1 MSLSLEVKKFVNS
14 ESIGKFVTILLPGEL
29 PADSAEIRAMNRERA
44 AAQKAAQ
51 AALALEEDE
60 RFAKADADEAKKA
73 LEDARKA
80 LEAQNKE
87 FEAQKKENDKLKSE
101 HGKKK
106 DSLDKAKKALDEL
119 NAKEAKLAA
128 ALSAA
133 KEAFSASE
141 KAEAE
146 AQSVLSALKK
156 AAEEAQAPAG
166 EKSEAPA
173 EEKSE
178 NGKSESEKAEEKLDT
193 KEDAKPESVPEA
205 PQAEEAEAN
214 EKKSEAKPEAK
225 EEAKPESVPEA
236 PQAEK
241 AEINEEK
248 SEESSEE
255 KTEIKPEAE
264 SADETPASDEKQK
277 PSPTLPEAEKAL
289 ADARA
294 ALEKAKTELASA
306 EKAHKAAED
315 AAKNKLS
322 EHEKLAGELEHLSPL
337 FEAANESFE
346 LARSDRSAVNE
357 QVRALEKSNSEA
369 ASKLAEAKKAHEA
382 AVKEAERLKNSVRTL
397 KTEHESASMHYLESG
412 KGETLLLIHT
422 AGQSLFTFRSVFY
435 KLAMNYHV
443 IAVDLMG
450 HGCSDRPDYFDY
462 STASHAESLISFM
475 DALGIERAHLMGF
488 SMGAGYVLEVAKRC
502 PERVI
507 SIVALSPGGITGGM
521 PLPVRMMESALF
533 GGIASRLF
541 RVKTVEKLLG
551 ECLFDHTVIGP
562 HEVNE
567 YYKPASD
574 GESRR
579 AIRLTVSSFGEKEL
593 MASLG
598 EIKTPVMVI
607 SSDKD
612 RWHSLEQGEAYA
624 NALPRGEFTVMRNAG
639 HLLHEEKPDRTVEL
653 VRAFIPAG
661 YGDYDGRE
669 FS

>member
-1 MSLSLEVKKFVNS
+1 MK
-14 ESIGKFVTILLPGEL
+14 
-29 PADSAEIRAMNRERA
+29 
-44 AAQKAAQ
+44 
-51 AALALEEDE
+51 
-60 RFAKADADEAKKA
+60 
-73 LEDARKA
+73 
-80 LEAQNKE
+80 
-87 FEAQKKENDKLKSE
+87 
-101 HGKKK
+101 
-106 DSLDKAKKALDEL
+106 
-119 NAKEAKLAA
+119 
-128 ALSAA
+128 
-133 KEAFSASE
+133 
-141 KAEAE
+141 
-146 AQSVLSALKK
+146 
-156 AAEEAQAPAG
+156 
-166 EKSEAPA
+166 
-173 EEKSE
+173 
-178 NGKSESEKAEEKLDT
+178 
-193 KEDAKPESVPEA
+193 
-205 PQAEEAEAN
+205 
-214 EKKSEAKPEAK
+214 
-225 EEAKPESVPEA
+225 
-236 PQAEK
+236 
-241 AEINEEK
+241 
-248 SEESSEE
+248 
-255 KTEIKPEAE
+255 
-264 SADETPASDEKQK
+264 
-277 PSPTLPEAEKAL
+277 
-289 ADARA
+289 
-294 ALEKAKTELASA
+294 
-306 EKAHKAAED
+306 
-315 AAKNKLS
+315 
-322 EHEKLAGELEHLSPL
+322 
-337 FEAANESFE
+337 
-346 LARSDRSAVNE
+346 
-357 QVRALEKSNSEA
+357 ALEKSNSEA
-369 ASKLAEAKKAHEA
+369 AAKLAEAKKAREA
-382 AVKEAERLKNSVRTL
+382 AAKEAERLKGAVRTL

-422 AGQSLFTFRSVFY
+422 AGQSLFTFRNVFY

-450 HGCSDRPDYFDY
+450 HGCSDRPDYFDH
-462 STASHAESLISFM
+462 TAASHAESLISFM

-488 SMGAGYVLEVAKRC
+488 SMGAGYALEVAKRC

-541 RVKTVEKLLG
+541 RVKTVEKLLD

-653 VRAFIPAG
+653 VRSFIPAG

-669 FS
+669 F

>member
-14 ESIGKFVTILLPGEL
+14 ESIGNFVTILLPGEL

-178 NGKSESEKAEEKLDT
+178 NGKSESEKPEE
-193 KEDAKPESVPEA
+193 
-205 PQAEEAEAN
+205 
-214 EKKSEAKPEAK
+214 KPEAK

-264 SADETPASDEKQK
+264 SADETPASEEKQK

-315 AAKNKLS
+315 AAKNKLL

-369 ASKLAEAKKAHEA
+369 ASKLAEAKKAHES

-488 SMGAGYVLEVAKRC
+488 SMGAGYALEVAKRC

-624 NALPRGEFTVMRNAG
+624 NTLPRGEFTVVRNAG

-653 VRAFIPAG
+653 VRSFIPAG

-669 FS
+669 F

>member
-1 MSLSLEVKKFVNS
+1 MSLSLEVKKFINS
-14 ESIGKFVTILLPGEL
+14 ESIGDFVTILLPGEL

-44 AAQKAAQ
+44 AAHKAAQ
-51 AALALEEDE
+51 AALALEEE
-60 RFAKADADEAKKA
+60 EKLASADAGEAKKA
-73 LEDARKA
+73 LEDAKKA
-80 LEAQNKE
+80 LAEQDKD
-87 FEAQKKENDKLKSE
+87 FEAQKKEHDRLKSE

-106 DSLDKAKKALDEL
+106 DALDKAKKALDEL
-119 NAKEAKLAA
+119 NAKEVKLAA

-141 KAEAE
+141 KAVSE
-146 AQSVLSALKK
+146 AQSVLSSLKK
-156 AAEEAQAPAG
+156 AADDEAKSAEKADEKTDGEKQEASSEAKSEEAPNA
-166 EKSEAPA
+166 EKAEEKEQKTEGSEETPEEKTEAKSKGGKPEETPEAEKA

-178 NGKSESEKAEEKLDT
+178 KSEEKNEDKPENKSEEKSA
-193 KEDAKPESVPEA
+193 EGKPEA
-205 PQAEEAEAN
+205 
-214 EKKSEAKPEAK
+214 EAKPEAN
-225 EEAKPESVPEA
+225 ENPKPA
-236 PQAEK
+236 
-241 AEINEEK
+241 
-248 SEESSEE
+248 
-255 KTEIKPEAE
+255 
-264 SADETPASDEKQK
+264 
-277 PSPTLPEAEKAL
+277 PTLPEAEKAL
-289 ADARA
+289 ADAKA
-294 ALEKAKTELASA
+294 EHEKAKAELASA
-306 EKAHKAAED
+306 EKAHKAADE
-315 AAKNKLS
+315 AAEKKRA
-322 EHEKLAGELEHLSPL
+322 EHEKLEGEFDHLSPL

-346 LARSDRSAVNE
+346 LIKADRGAVSE
-357 QVRALEKSNSEA
+357 QVKALEKSNSEA
-369 ASKLAEAKKAHEA
+369 AAKLSEAKKAREA
-382 AVKEAERLKNSVRTL
+382 AAKEADRLKGAVRTL

-462 STASHAESLISFM
+462 SAASHAESLISFM

-488 SMGAGYVLEVAKRC
+488 SMGAGYALETARRC

-541 RVKTVEKLLG
+541 RVKTVEKLLD

-562 HEVNE
+562 HEVYE

-574 GESRR
+574 GEGRR

-598 EIKTPVMVI
+598 EIETPVMVI

-624 NALPRGEFTVMRNAG
+624 NALPHSEFTVMRNAG
-639 HLLHEEKPDRTVEL
+639 HLLHEEKPDRTVEM
-653 VRAFIPAG
+653 VRSFIPAG

-669 FS
+669 F